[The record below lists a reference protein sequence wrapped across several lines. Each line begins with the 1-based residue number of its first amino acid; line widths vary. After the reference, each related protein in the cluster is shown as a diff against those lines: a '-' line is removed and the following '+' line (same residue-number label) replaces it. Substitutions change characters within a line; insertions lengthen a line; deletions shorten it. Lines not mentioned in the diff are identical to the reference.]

1 MADDSK
7 RYDIEVATHY
17 DGKGM
22 EAARADMAQPLPT
35 VGGGAV
41 PRDAGAAA
49 QQAKM
54 SAEAATAMKVTEA
67 ETLAIESQKTI
78 ELEKQLIVSTRRA
91 ALEADIAGD
100 KQGVAKLRAELAIRQ
115 LTIQVLQT
123 EEMTQAQINALIA
136 EQTVMIEQSAAAI
149 AARAAAEEAEAAN
162 QHKLHGRA
170 GHLGHLAENF
180 GLDANSAIAMGMG
193 LMFGLELKRLIEEQ
207 TKKLEEQNN
216 VHNEIGAKTSEQVH
230 SLREQLLVASSWG
243 QVNKARE
250 EAEKAINELQK
261 KRTDATEE
269 EKQFLDVQIG
279 QYQTVIAQSLRV
291 TQAQIDRVTHQQEIE
306 DGIKREK
313 EAFDTIVEAYKI
325 LAQESDKRLETELQI
340 YSIGMDSKEKA
351 LEHDRAKGK
360 ISEEEYVTQKAAL
373 KEEAET
379 HKFQEQEKSRQG
391 KRADID
397 SQVEDLNGKAGEAQ
411 NKAVDAEAEANAAQ
425 AKKQEVAAAALAA
438 SKAAEAVED
447 AKKKSKE
454 TAIGADGMGNKVPT
468 AAALAAQES
477 LPKLQ
482 EKADAAQSVYYT
494 LSKQSEK
501 IDREAEEKNKEA
513 ELLKKAADEA
523 QEKARK
529 AALEGAKQKQELD
542 LQSEDAKKVFDAQ
555 QKARAEQ
562 TSRDKGDAGEHDRD
576 AKVSRERELRMK
588 EIAAENSD
596 KNTTPERTIELA
608 QEKAKLEKEAAEAKY
623 RNTYG
628 AGDAAARA
636 GKVADQGAAQ
646 EAQREADQQKKEDE
660 RKKKEWDKAHGPET
674 QGEAMGA
681 AQHAGELANK
691 GFNSDKLV
699 QQASAAMKQN
709 PLEHGNQ
716 AALVDALQKLIAAM
730 GMGDEARKKEAQALV
745 AQIKAVEEKTA
756 KLQQSIKEH
765 SY

>member
-22 EAARADMAQPLPT
+22 DAARADMAQPLPT

-54 SAEAATAMKVTEA
+54 SAEAAAAMKVTET

-411 NKAVDAEAEANAAQ
+411 NKAIDAEAEANAAQ

-447 AKKKSKE
+447 AKKKRDE
-454 TAIGADGMGNKVPT
+454 TGIDIKTGTYVPT
-468 AAALAAQES
+468 KAALAAKEA
-477 LPKLQ
+477 LPELQ
-482 EKADAAQSVYYT
+482 AKAAAAQSVYYP

-501 IDREAEEKNKEA
+501 IDREAEEKNKAA

-596 KNTTPERTIELA
+596 KNTTPERKIELA

-636 GKVADQGAAQ
+636 GKVADQEAAQ
-646 EAQREADQQKKEDE
+646 EAQREADRQKKEDE
-660 RKKKEWDKAHGPET
+660 RKKKEWEKAHGPET